1 MLKSVFIILLYQ
13 LIGELFQKFFGL
25 SIPGPVIGLV
35 LLLLTLL
42 LIQKRQR
49 VVPIKEDLFNSA
61 EILLNYLPLLF
72 IPVGVGVVMHLSLL
86 EDNLAS
92 VIFVIILGTLSTL
105 ALTGYIMEK
114 ILRKKT
120 LDDLSGQTI

>member
-1 MLKSVFIILLYQ
+1 MLNSVFIILLYQ

-42 LIQKRQR
+42 LIQKRER
-49 VVPIKEDLFNSA
+49 AVSIKEDLYNSA

-92 VIFVIILGTLSTL
+92 VVLVIILGTLLTL
-105 ALTGYIMEK
+105 ALTGYVMEK
-114 ILRKKT
+114 ILKKKT
-120 LDDLSGQTI
+120 QDD

>member
-42 LIQKRQR
+42 LIQKRQK

-120 LDDLSGQTI
+120 LDD

>member
-49 VVPIKEDLFNSA
+49 VVTIKENLFNSA

-92 VIFVIILGTLSTL
+92 VVFVIILGTLSTL

-120 LDDLSGQTI
+120 LDD

>member
-49 VVPIKEDLFNSA
+49 VVTIKEDLFNSA

-92 VIFVIILGTLSTL
+92 VVFVIILGTLSTL

-120 LDDLSGQTI
+120 LDD

>member
-72 IPVGVGVVMHLSLL
+72 IPVGVGVVMYLSLL

-92 VIFVIILGTLSTL
+92 VVFVIILGTLSTL

-120 LDDLSGQTI
+120 LDD

>member
-120 LDDLSGQTI
+120 IDDSSGQII

>member
-49 VVPIKEDLFNSA
+49 VVPIKDNLFNSA

-92 VIFVIILGTLSTL
+92 VVFVIILGTLSTL

-120 LDDLSGQTI
+120 LDD

>member
-1 MLKSVFIILLYQ
+1 MLNSVFIILLYQ
-13 LIGELFQKFFGL
+13 LIGELLQKFFGL

-42 LIQKRQR
+42 LIQKRQK

-72 IPVGVGVVMHLSLL
+72 IPVGVGVVMHLPLL

-92 VIFVIILGTLSTL
+92 VVFVIILGTLSTL

-120 LDDLSGQTI
+120 LDD

>member
-1 MLKSVFIILLYQ
+1 MLKSIFIILLYQ

-42 LIQKRQR
+42 LIQKRER
-49 VVPIKEDLFNSA
+49 AVPIKEDLYNSA

-86 EDNLAS
+86 EDNLTS
-92 VIFVIILGTLSTL
+92 VVLVIILGTLLTL
-105 ALTGYIMEK
+105 ALTGFVMEK
-114 ILRKKT
+114 ILRKQT
-120 LDDLSGQTI
+120 LDD

>member
-25 SIPGPVIGLV
+25 SIPGPVIGLI

-49 VVPIKEDLFNSA
+49 TVPIKEDLFNSA

-72 IPVGVGVVMHLSLL
+72 IPLGVGVVMHLSLL

-120 LDDLSGQTI
+120 LDD

>member
-35 LLLLTLL
+35 LLLPTLL
-42 LIQKRQR
+42 LIQKRQS

-92 VIFVIILGTLSTL
+92 VVFVIILGTLSTL

-120 LDDLSGQTI
+120 LDD